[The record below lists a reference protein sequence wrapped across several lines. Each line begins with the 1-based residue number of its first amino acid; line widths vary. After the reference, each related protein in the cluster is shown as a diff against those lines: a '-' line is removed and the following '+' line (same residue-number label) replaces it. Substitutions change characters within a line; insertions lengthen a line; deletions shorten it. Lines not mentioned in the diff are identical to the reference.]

1 MHQGLSS
8 QTIKENLIPP
18 DVTPLSTFQQRL
30 SERFVCVCSSDVL
43 SLSRIRVCT
52 RRIMTPLLLPTTPC
66 WCLTTRAAAPQR
78 APLAPWT
85 PPALE
90 NRTTTTSMTGVL
102 ASKSWQTST
111 EEGERTEG
119 GNSRKTEGNGE
130 GQEGQLA
137 SRMFYREVVRQ
148 ASKWAD
154 YLSTKVPLHATEA
167 SRGEDIALQ
176 PALDLCCN
184 PQVFYGFLQY
194 FALWFLQCCFVTP
207 LGPPRGSRWN
217 RVATTNSRRAGIKK
231 KKTSAHAR
239 FFVRFITK
247 ESSTHTFSLDLN
259 FSRTEALLL
268 IKCLLWCVLYR
279 TPAISGSVAILKSFF
294 CWAHTPP
301 FLSAPLHYLLLSFH
315 PCITGAERLFDYYV
329 ENKQRKCFVKTF
341 VDKHRTHFPFRNL
354 ILPWEIGAYEVQW
367 SNLKNLFFFLVF
379 LFVCFFKLDR
389 PRPYNVMLCNGCVKN
404 QGLYFK
410 RRKKYYWR
418 MPFSSYSCLPCTILC
433 CVSEL

>member
-1 MHQGLSS
+1 MHQCLSS

-18 DVTPLSTFQQRL
+18 DVTPSGSLVKQGL
-30 SERFVCVCSSDVL
+30 SERSSSLVSCSLSLFL
-43 SLSRIRVCT
+43 SLSHIRVCA
-52 RRIMTPLLLPTTPC
+52 RQIMTPPLLPTTPC

-85 PPALE
+85 PPAPE
-90 NRTTTTSMTGVL
+90 NRTTTTSTTGVL

-119 GNSRKTEGNGE
+119 GNQRKTEGNGE

-137 SRMFYREVVRQ
+137 SGMFYGEAVRQ
-148 ASKWAD
+148 ASD
-154 YLSTKVPLHATEA
+154 VGRLSLNKSSSARYGGIET
-167 SRGEDIALQ
+167 GGYIALQ

-194 FALWFLQCCFVTP
+194 FALWFLQCCFVIP

-217 RVATTNSRRAGIKK
+217 RVATGTANSRRAGIQE
-231 KKTSAHAR
+231 AGGRACAR
-239 FFVRFITK
+239 FSVRFITR
-247 ESSTHTFSLDLN
+247 ESSTHTFSLNLN

-301 FLSAPLHYLLLSFH
+301 FLSAPLDYLLLCFH
-315 PCITGAERLFDYYV
+315 PCINDAEHLFDYYV
-329 ENKQRKCFVKTF
+329 ENKQRK
-341 VDKHRTHFPFRNL
+341 
-354 ILPWEIGAYEVQW
+354 Q
-367 SNLKNLFFFLVF
+367 
-379 LFVCFFKLDR
+379 
-389 PRPYNVMLCNGCVKN
+389 
-404 QGLYFK
+404 
-410 RRKKYYWR
+410 R
-418 MPFSSYSCLPCTILC
+418 MFCQDFC
-433 CVSEL
+433 